1 MTDYMW
7 IITEADVSVV
17 ESGMVGQIGPKG
29 AGLTSFVKITEFG
42 EHFRLLNADGE
53 TRYLGYIIGEY
64 RGHEPL
70 NEYGQGKECVAIEYQ
85 CDGEWA
91 VLKQPRRQ
99 QIRIQVNHPV
109 SIRLPDGTFA
119 DDIVRNVSLGGLQ
132 LRCTRS
138 IAELFYLSS
147 TAMDEKNRPRFTL
160 GITFP
165 FPEGTP
171 EVVVQCR
178 LHYVRAL
185 EEDRFILGVRF
196 EELDTSGHQHFE
208 QFILDC
214 MQPR

>member
-1 MTDYMW
+1 MPDYMW
-7 IITEADVSVV
+7 IITEANVSVV
-17 ESGMVGQIGPKG
+17 ESGIVGNIGPKG
-29 AGLTSFVKITEFG
+29 ASLSSFVKVTEFG
-42 EHFRLLNADGE
+42 EHFRLLNVDGE

-64 RGHEPL
+64 MGHEPL

-85 CDGEWA
+85 SSGEWR

-99 QIRIQVNHPV
+99 QIRIEVNHPV

-119 DDIVRNVSLGGLQ
+119 DDIVRNISLGGLQ

-160 GITFP
+160 GVTFP
-165 FPEGTP
+165 FPEGIP
-171 EVVVQCR
+171 EVVVECR

-185 EEDRFILGVRF
+185 EQDRFILGVRF
-196 EELDTSGHQHFE
+196 EELDASGHQYFE